1 MILDQIPIF
10 MVWIVLFLIQMSQ
23 PRFVREYCDV
33 CWSGRVLQMFAG
45 AIIIDE
51 EEVVDEFPFMNSLGK
66 LRASW

>member
-1 MILDQIPIF
+1 
-10 MVWIVLFLIQMSQ
+10 MSQ